1 MTITDNQTGK
11 TRTVTSSGDG
21 AFTALQLEA
30 RKRYAHGLTLQANYT
45 FQKVLTNA
53 IGTAQA
59 RFDPY
64 LDLQQPRLEYTR
76 ADYDTTQIFNFN
88 GNYALPF
95 GKGRRWLSQG
105 GLTDKVLGGWQL
117 TSIVRLATGAPL
129 TFIDARGTLNRTARS
144 ARQTATSALSKSAI
158 KDLIGVRR
166 TKCGVFFIDPQVVD
180 INLNDCSGS
189 GRAAGGFGTT
199 PFAGQVFFNAAPGA
213 TGNLERAFVN
223 GPLYVNVDASIL
235 KNFALTE
242 KVKFQLRAEAF
253 NLFNRANFGVD
264 GVNTLQTGAAAL
276 FNINSPTFGRLA
288 QTVAP
293 NDTFRVLQFGARLQ
307 F

>member
-129 TFIDARGTLNRTARS
+129 TFIDARHAQPHGAFGSANR
-144 ARQTATSALSKSAI
+144 
-158 KDLIGVRR
+158 
-166 TKCGVFFIDPQVVD
+166 
-180 INLNDCSGS
+180 
-189 GRAAGGFGTT
+189 
-199 PFAGQVFFNAAPGA
+199 
-213 TGNLERAFVN
+213 
-223 GPLYVNVDASIL
+223 
-235 KNFALTE
+235 
-242 KVKFQLRAEAF
+242 
-253 NLFNRANFGVD
+253 
-264 GVNTLQTGAAAL
+264 
-276 FNINSPTFGRLA
+276 
-288 QTVAP
+288 
-293 NDTFRVLQFGARLQ
+293 QFGAEQIRNQGFDRRAADEVRRL
-307 F
+307 FH